1 MAATRAVFCG
11 RWTLQF
17 CSPFE
22 LPIRNYHVYK
32 YLCGVIYSSRR
43 CLSNEAVGEMS
54 ETKPPQSRNLFEVY
68 QSNSSLLTKSR
79 DKRKPYTEEDAN
91 REIRRQQR
99 LLRKAPAQIKP
110 GKYPWTSGSKRVG
123 AIGVKLGMSALW
135 LKDGRRMAVTLIQ
148 VREIVRNFVTTM
160 LFSDA
165 NYCFLAPILSL
176 TTPPSESDLVG
187 TRSLDGWE

>member
-43 CLSNEAVGEMS
+43 CLSNEAAGEMS

-148 VREIVRNFVTTM
+148 VREIVRNLVM
-160 LFSDA
+160 RIIASR
-165 NYCFLAPILSL
+165 PPPPP
-176 TTPPSESDLVG
+176 PPSESEKRPRRHASAV
-187 TRSLDGWE
+187 